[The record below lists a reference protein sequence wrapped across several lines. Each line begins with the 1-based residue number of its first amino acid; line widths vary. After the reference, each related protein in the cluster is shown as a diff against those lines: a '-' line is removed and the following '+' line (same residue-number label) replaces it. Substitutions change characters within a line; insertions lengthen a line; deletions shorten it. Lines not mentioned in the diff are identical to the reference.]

1 MQIIVYTNDDGGVSI
16 LTPSPDCGLSIEEI
30 AQKDI
35 PLLRGNTREY
45 LILDDSELP
54 DRQYR
59 DQWRISN
66 GAVIVDNQVT
76 APVRFPNW
84 DILYGRL
91 LAGDLKPILLNLK
104 QIAKTDNAINVD
116 FVSLIEALSA
126 IRTEQALQDC
136 IKELIDDGFVILEE
150 HRQLWNNAIAELNF
164 SDLVKI

>member
-1 MQIIVYTNDDGGVSI
+1 MAQVIVFENEDGGASV
-16 LTPSPDCGLSIEEI
+16 LTPIADCGLSIEEI
-30 AQKDI
+30 AAKDV
-35 PLLRGNTREY
+35 PDGKEY
-45 LILDDSELP
+45 LIIDDSELP

-66 GAVIVDNQVT
+66 GAVIIDNL
-76 APVRFPNW
+76 ALPVRFPNW
-84 DILYGRL
+84 DNLYARL
-91 LAGDLKPILLNLK
+91 LLGDLKPILLNLK